1 MSIGRGIS
9 AAVILS
15 GGDRGWEGGGGKEVR
30 QMERCGD
37 CDMRSVAQVAS
48 HTLRTHS
55 TVTRQEKKKRRA
67 QSNCKAVNPR
77 TILKVLRCFI
87 SCWSGRVSVCE
98 CVSVSY
104 RRDSE

>member
-1 MSIGRGIS
+1 MGGRGREGGETDGEVWRLRYEIS
-9 AAVILS
+9 SS
-15 GGDRGWEGGGGKEVR
+15 GGFTHT
-30 QMERCGD
+30 
-37 CDMRSVAQVAS
+37 S
-48 HTLRTHS
+48 HTLRSHTAG
-55 TVTRQEKKKRRA
+55 KKKRRA